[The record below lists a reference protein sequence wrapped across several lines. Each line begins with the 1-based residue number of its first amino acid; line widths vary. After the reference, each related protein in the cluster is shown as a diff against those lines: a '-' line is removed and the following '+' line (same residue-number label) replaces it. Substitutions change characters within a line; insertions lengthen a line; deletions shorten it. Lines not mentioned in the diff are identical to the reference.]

1 MVRALTTA
9 YICRAMD
16 MTCRDIHTSEV
27 PMLCRSCEVRHK
39 GMCGALNPDEL
50 TLLSRHTRQI
60 TQTAGEELIG
70 ESTDVAAYDNVM
82 RGVVKLSKTLED
94 GRQQIVGL
102 QFAPDLVGRLYASE
116 SPITAEAASDV
127 EVCRVP
133 KAMLERLLEQN
144 PGLRKRL
151 MEQSLREL
159 DEARDWMVTLGR
171 KTAAEKVASLL
182 LLIAT
187 HLDPHAVTDRRVFDL
202 PMSRLDI
209 ADYLGL
215 TIETVSRQLS
225 KLKAAGI
232 ITITANRHIEVP
244 SLARLR
250 ARCG

>member
-1 MVRALTTA
+1 
-9 YICRAMD
+9 MD
-16 MTCRDIHTSEV
+16 ITRRDIHTSEV
-27 PMLCRSCEVRHK
+27 PTLCRSCEVRHK
-39 GMCGALNPDEL
+39 GMCGALSPDEL

-60 TQTAGEELIG
+60 SQAAGEELIG

-116 SPITAEAASDV
+116 SPMTAEAASDV

-187 HLDPHAVTDRRVFDL
+187 HLDPDATTDRRVFDL

-225 KLKAAGI
+225 KLKSAGI

-250 ARCG
+250 SRCG